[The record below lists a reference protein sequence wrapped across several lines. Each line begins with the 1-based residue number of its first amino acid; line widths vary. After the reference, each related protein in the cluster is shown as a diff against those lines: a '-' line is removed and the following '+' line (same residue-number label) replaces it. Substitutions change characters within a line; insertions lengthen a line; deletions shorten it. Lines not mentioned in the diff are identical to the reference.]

1 MLTFNAYFK
10 KEIIESIRQY
20 KYLILAIGIILFAML
35 DPIMLKVL
43 PLMLKNKIPGDIS
56 ALIKIDFSTAIQ
68 NYIKDLSQVSFLIVI
83 LTLMGI
89 LSDEISSHKLLFPYT
104 KGLNP
109 AAMVAS
115 KILHYS
121 IVLIIFIFLGFSIN
135 YYYADTLFKDNTIPF
150 SKIMFSATLISLFY
164 IYTVIL
170 LTFLSSLFKKSIV
183 AAVAL
188 LIINFAASALMSIE
202 KLSVYIPNKLIA
214 LASTFNT
221 SDIIKPLISTLMLSI
236 VFYIISI
243 IRMNKIE
250 I

>member
-1 MLTFNAYFK
+1 MPTFNAYFK

-56 ALIKIDFSTAIQ
+56 ALIKINFSTAIQ
-68 NYIKDLSQVSFLIVI
+68 NYIKDLSQISFLIVI

-89 LSDEISSHKLLFPYT
+89 LSDEISSHKLLFPYS

-170 LTFLSSLFKKSIV
+170 LTFLSSLFKKSIA

-188 LIINFAASALMSIE
+188 LIINFAASALMNIE